1 MRIGGS
7 IICGTKDSL
16 TSAETGSGG
25 ALVGSSGRQ
34 VLSQRNCFV
43 RCPTTCSR
51 VSRRTSS
58 TTHPLL
64 ILKSNRIFK
73 KKCDGMDQMCHTGN
87 RTSVHKENLHLQTKP
102 LYSTSCYF
110 DSPAFQACMTH
121 YAHSLPDQPTSK
133 WETMREHENLVA
145 KYCRKFLERIDPA
158 LTPWGDLLGK
168 WHDLGK
174 YHPDFQKKL
183 HGKRIQIEHAG
194 AGARS
199 VSYTHLTL
207 PTKA

>member
-87 RTSVHKENLHLQTKP
+87 RTSVHKENLHLMVTALILRAGCGFHRQSFHN
-102 LYSTSCYF
+102 Y
-110 DSPAFQACMTH
+110 
-121 YAHSLPDQPTSK
+121 
-133 WETMREHENLVA
+133 
-145 KYCRKFLERIDPA
+145 IDE
-158 LTPWGDLLGK
+158 LRVQNDLLRPLTTR
-168 WHDLGK
+168 WS
-174 YHPDFQKKL
+174 KKSAK
-183 HGKRIQIEHAG
+183 KRPACE
-194 AGARS
+194 
-199 VSYTHLTL
+199 
-207 PTKA
+207 